1 MIASAAQATDGNR
14 LTLDDLF
21 RHAGVRHA
29 DAIALADPVRNFTF
43 TQADRAISAMAAR
56 LRAIGLATDTVVA
69 LQLPNTIES
78 VTALL
83 GILRAGMIAAPLPL
97 LWRQQEMVAALSR
110 AGAKAIVTFDAQ
122 ADTAVQVAAELFPIR
137 AVCGFGRDLPDGV
150 APLDDVLI
158 SKADFFQPF
167 VRADNAAAHVAAMT
181 FDVIAGGIVPVAHSH
196 SELMARGLDVFREAA
211 LVEDSAVLS
220 TIPASSF
227 AGISLTVMSWL
238 LGGGTLVLHPR
249 FDPAVFGAQCRAH
262 EVSTVVLPG
271 PALPAMADAGLL
283 NAAKTILALW
293 RTPEQLAAAPP
304 WQGSAAP
311 VDVAGFSETGLLAFR
326 RAPDGLP
333 RPSLTTAA
341 PSGPIAVGGYRF
353 RTEEIDAAVAA
364 ADQSAIIAALPHALL
379 GQRLAGSAPYPADVA
394 AALQA
399 RGVNALIA
407 GAFRPRGKAA

>member
-1 MIASAAQATDGNR
+1 MIANAAQATDGNR

-21 RHAGVRHA
+21 RRAGVRHA
-29 DAIALADPVRNFTF
+29 DAIALVDPVRNLTF

-56 LRAIGLATDTVVA
+56 LRAFGLATDTVVA

-78 VTALL
+78 VIALL

-137 AVCGFGRDLPDGV
+137 AVCGFGHDLPDGI
-150 APLDDVLI
+150 APLDDVLT
-158 SKADFFQPF
+158 SQAEFFQPF
-167 VRADNAAAHVAAMT
+167 VRTGNAAAHVAIMT
-181 FDVIAGGIVPVAHSH
+181 FDVITGGIVPAAHSH
-196 SELMARGLDVFREAA
+196 SELIARGLDVVREAA
-211 LVEDSAVLS
+211 LDEDATMLS

-227 AGISLTVMSWL
+227 AGISLAVMPWL
-238 LGGGTLVLHPR
+238 LGGGTLVLHPH
-249 FDPAVFGAQCRAH
+249 FDSAAFAAQCRAH
-262 EVSTVVLPG
+262 EVAAVILPG
-271 PALPAMADAGLL
+271 SALPAMADASLL

-293 RTPEQLAAAPP
+293 RTPDQLATSPP
-304 WQGSAAP
+304 WQGSAAL
-311 VDVAGFSETGLLAFR
+311 VDVAGFSETGLLTIR
-326 RAPDGLP
+326 RGSDGLP
-333 RPSLTTAA
+333 RSSLTTAA
-341 PSGPIAVGGYRF
+341 PAGVIAVGGYRF
-353 RTEEIDAAVAA
+353 RAEEIDAAVAA

-379 GQRLAGSAPYPADVA
+379 GQRLAGNALYPADVA

>member
-1 MIASAAQATDGNR
+1 MIASAAQTTDGNR

-21 RHAGVRHA
+21 RRAGVRHA
-29 DAIALADPVRNFTF
+29 DAIALADPVRNLTF

-56 LRAIGLATDTVVA
+56 LRAFGLATDTIVA

-78 VTALL
+78 VIALL

-137 AVCGFGRDLPDGV
+137 AVCGFGYDLPDGV
-150 APLDDVLI
+150 APLDDVLT
-158 SKADFFQPF
+158 SQAEVFQPF
-167 VRADNAAAHVAAMT
+167 VRAGNAADHVAAMT

-196 SELMARGLDVFREAA
+196 SELIARGLDVVHEAA
-211 LVEDSAVLS
+211 LPEDVAVLS

-227 AGISLTVMSWL
+227 AGISLAVMPWL

-249 FDPAVFGAQCRAH
+249 FDPAVFATQCRTH
-262 EVSTVVLPG
+262 EVATVVLPG
-271 PALPAMADAGLL
+271 PALPATADAGLL
-283 NAAKTILALW
+283 DAATTILALW
-293 RTPEQLAAAPP
+293 RTPEQLAAASPR
-304 WQGSAAP
+304 QGSAALL
-311 VDVAGFSETGLLAFR
+311 DVAGFSETGLLAFR
-326 RAPDGLP
+326 RGADGLP
-333 RPSLTTAA
+333 RTTLTTASPA
-341 PSGPIAVGGYRF
+341 SPIAVGGYRF
-353 RTEEIDAAVAA
+353 RAEEIDAAVAA
-364 ADQSAIIAALPHALL
+364 ADQSTIIAALPHVLL

>member
-21 RHAGVRHA
+21 RRAGVRHA
-29 DAIALADPVRNFTF
+29 DAVALADPVRNLTF

-56 LRAIGLATDTVVA
+56 LRAFGLATDTIVA

-78 VTALL
+78 VIALL

-137 AVCGFGRDLPDGV
+137 AVCGFGHDLPDGV
-150 APLDDVLI
+150 APLDDVLT
-158 SKADFFQPF
+158 SQAEFFQPF
-167 VRADNAAAHVAAMT
+167 VRTGNAAAHVAVMT
-181 FDVIAGGIVPVAHSH
+181 FDVITGGIVPAAHSH
-196 SELMARGLDVFREAA
+196 SELIARGLDVVREAA
-211 LVEDSAVLS
+211 LVEDVAILS

-227 AGISLTVMSWL
+227 AGIALAVIPWL
-238 LGGGTLVLHPR
+238 LGGGTLVLQPHV
-249 FDPAVFGAQCRAH
+249 DPAAFAAQCRAH
-262 EVSTVVLPG
+262 EVAAVILPG
-271 PALPAMADAGLL
+271 SALPAMADASLL
-283 NAAKTILALW
+283 DAVKTILALW
-293 RTPEQLAAAPP
+293 RTPDQLATSPP
-304 WQGSAAP
+304 WQGSAAL

-326 RAPDGLP
+326 RGADGLP
-333 RPSLTTAA
+333 RTTLTTTASA
-341 PSGPIAVGGYRF
+341 GAIAVGGYRF
-353 RTEEIDAAVAA
+353 RAEEVDVAVAA

>member
-1 MIASAAQATDGNR
+1 MIASGAQAADGNR

-21 RHAGVRHA
+21 RRAGVRHA
-29 DAIALADPVRNFTF
+29 NAVALAGPGRNFTF
-43 TQADRAISAMAAR
+43 AQADRAISAMAAR
-56 LRAIGLATDTVVA
+56 LRALGLTTDTVVA
-69 LQLPNTIES
+69 LQLPNAIES
-78 VTALL
+78 VIALL

-150 APLDDVLI
+150 APLDDVLTPQTE
-158 SKADFFQPF
+158 FFQPF
-167 VRADNAAAHVAAMT
+167 VRAGNAAVHVAAMT
-181 FDVIAGGIVPVAHSH
+181 FDVIAGGIVPAAHSH
-196 SELMARGLDVFREAA
+196 SELIARGLDVVREAA
-211 LVEDSAVLS
+211 LIEDTALLS

-227 AGISLTVMSWL
+227 AGISLAVMPWL
-238 LGGGTLVLHPR
+238 LGGGTLVLHPH
-249 FDPAVFGAQCRAH
+249 FDPAAFGTQCRAH
-262 EVSTVVLPG
+262 EVATVVLPG

-283 NAAKTILALW
+283 NTAKTILALW
-293 RTPEQLAAAPP
+293 RTPEQLAASPP
-304 WQGSAAP
+304 WQGSAAL

-326 RAPDGLP
+326 RGLDGLP

-341 PSGPIAVGGYRF
+341 PAGLIAVGGYRF
-353 RTEEIDAAVAA
+353 RADEVDAAVTA

-407 GAFRPRGKAA
+407 GAFRPRGKDS

>member
-21 RHAGVRHA
+21 RRAGVRHA
-29 DAIALADPVRNFTF
+29 DAIALADPVRNLTF

-56 LRAIGLATDTVVA
+56 LRAFGLATDTVVA
-69 LQLPNTIES
+69 LQLPNTVES
-78 VTALL
+78 VIALL

-97 LWRQQEMVAALSR
+97 LWRQQEMVAALPR

-122 ADTAVQVAAELFPIR
+122 ADTAAQVAAELFPIR
-137 AVCGFGRDLPDGV
+137 AVCGFGHDLPDGV
-150 APLDDVLI
+150 APLDDVLT
-158 SKADFFQPF
+158 SQAEFFQPF
-167 VRADNAAAHVAAMT
+167 VRTGNAAAHVAVMT
-181 FDVIAGGIVPVAHSH
+181 FDVITGGIVPAAHSH
-196 SELMARGLDVFREAA
+196 SELIARGLDVVREAA
-211 LVEDSAVLS
+211 LVEDVAILS

-227 AGISLTVMSWL
+227 AGIALAVIPWL
-238 LGGGTLVLHPR
+238 LGGGTLVLHPH
-249 FDPAVFGAQCRAH
+249 FDPAAFAAQCRAH
-262 EVSTVVLPG
+262 EVAAVILPG
-271 PALPAMADAGLL
+271 SALPAMADASLL
-283 NAAKTILALW
+283 DAVKTILALW
-293 RTPEQLAAAPP
+293 RTPDQLATSPP
-304 WQGSAAP
+304 WQGSAAL

-326 RAPDGLP
+326 RGADGLP
-333 RPSLTTAA
+333 RTTLTTTASA
-341 PSGPIAVGGYRF
+341 GAIAVGGYRF
-353 RTEEIDAAVAA
+353 RAEEVDVAVAA